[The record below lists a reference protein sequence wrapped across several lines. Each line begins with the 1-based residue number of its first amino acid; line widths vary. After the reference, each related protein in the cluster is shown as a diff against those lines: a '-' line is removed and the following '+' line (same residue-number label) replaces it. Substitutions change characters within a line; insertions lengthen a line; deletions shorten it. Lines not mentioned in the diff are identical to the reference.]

1 MGYVIFILILL
12 LLVAFIVTF
21 TQGKENISRKGKLTF
36 TLSAFLLIV
45 FIAVYNYLQDKKSEE
60 TSLLRDAFLQGKPLK
75 CKSQSQPYI
84 ITKDTFNFS
93 NGTMS
98 FLGKPNTEFNHLII
112 PLQECTIEQSSIS
125 KN

>member
-12 LLVAFIVTF
+12 LLIAFIITF
-21 TQGKENISRKGKLTF
+21 TQGKENVSRKSKLIF
-36 TLSAFLLIV
+36 ALSAFLLV
-45 FIAVYNYLQDKKSEE
+45 ALIAIYNYLQDKKSEE
-60 TSLLRDAFLQGKPLK
+60 ISLLRDAFLQGKSLE
-75 CKSQSQPYI
+75 CKIQSQLYT

-112 PLQECTIEQSSIS
+112 PLQECTIEQPSES